1 LAGESQ
7 QQHSNRSQGGV
18 RGQLTPKTNEPAK
31 EPVSLSFNKTAFS
44 LKNEE
49 CIRESLAK
57 NLPASLVA
65 AKYKQKDI
73 ITGLIT
79 LLNNYFEV

>member
-1 LAGESQ
+1 MDGG
-7 QQHSNRSQGGV
+7 SNRGAPSGRSNQSQSPSQRGPQ
-18 RGQLTPKTNEPAK
+18 RGQLTPKQNGDMPK

-57 NLPASLVA
+57 NLPASLVVV
-65 AKYKQKDI
+65 KYK
-73 ITGLIT
+73 
-79 LLNNYFEV
+79 

>member
-1 LAGESQ
+1 M
-7 QQHSNRSQGGV
+7 
-18 RGQLTPKTNEPAK
+18 PK

-57 NLPASLVA
+57 NLPASLVVV
-65 AKYKQKDI
+65 KYKQKDI
-73 ITGLIT
+73 ITGIIT
-79 LLNNYFEV
+79 LLNNYFEVQGPIPSTAAPNNKDLSP